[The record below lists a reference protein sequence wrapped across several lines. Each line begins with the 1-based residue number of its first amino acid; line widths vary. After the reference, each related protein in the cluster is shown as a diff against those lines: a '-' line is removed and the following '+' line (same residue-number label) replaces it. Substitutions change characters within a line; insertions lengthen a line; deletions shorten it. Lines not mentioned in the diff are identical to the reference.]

1 MEGMH
6 PLSLDQIERN
16 SFGEQEMKKK
26 GDYSENTGFPS
37 PGMYRDSRGLTCEQG
52 GPPDVRSRRVS
63 PRPE

>member
-37 PGMYRDSRGLTCEQG
+37 LGMYRIVG
-52 GPPDVRSRRVS
+52 V
-63 PRPE
+63 